1 MLFIYPLIYKNLSD
15 MGFNTGL
22 DKLNLLI
29 EAKCKDVA
37 PWKIIGV
44 TAITTYSLLR
54 FRDFLSDEEFSVGER
69 AKRYTFSWIRAIPMV
84 KRKVDEESQKI
95 RKSIEEDMNKD
106 LSNLEVYYQLPKE
119 GRSGEEVFSEANS
132 YFMLGNTE
140 WKKGSMSG
148 AVYNYNIEANK
159 LFTDVYGLSALTNP
173 LHPDMFPGIRKME
186 AEVIA
191 MCVDMFHGGPNA
203 CGVMSS
209 GGTES
214 ILLACKAYRDYARQ
228 VKGIKY
234 PEIVCPTSAHAA
246 FVKAAQIFRMRLV
259 LVPVDPQSYKVDLKA
274 MEKAINR
281 NTGVLVGSAPG
292 FPHGVMDPIVDI
304 AALGKKYNIPVH
316 VDACLGGFIIPFMEE
331 AGYPLPL
338 FDFRVDGVTSIS
350 IDSHKYGYAPKGT
363 SIVLYSDP
371 LYRKYQFFIATEWS
385 GGIYASPTFAGS
397 RPGALVATCWAAMM
411 FYGRSGYVEATKK
424 IVETQRYIEQELREI
439 EGIRICGKPE
449 ACVVAVD
456 SVEFDIYRLSDA
468 MAKKGWS
475 LNALQFPSSIHLCVT
490 YLHTA
495 EGVAKRFV
503 DDVRELVAEIRRNP
517 QAITTGSAAVYGMSQ
532 SIPDRSMVGEIAAMF
547 LETIYT
553 LKSKSE

>member
-1 MLFIYPLIYKNLSD
+1 MIFSKLSSIHD
-15 MGFNTGL
+15 VLGL
-22 DKLNLLI
+22 EKLNQLI
-29 EAKCKDVA
+29 EEKCKDVA

-44 TAITTYSLLR
+44 TAVTTYSVFWLQ
-54 FRDFLSDEEFSVGER
+54 DFLHDEEFSVIER
-69 AKRYTFSWIRAIPMV
+69 AKRFTFSWIRAIPIV
-84 KRKVDEESQKI
+84 KKKVDEERNKI
-95 RKSIEEDMNKD
+95 RKSIEEDMNKA
-106 LSNLEVYYQLPKE
+106 LSNLDVYCQLPKE
-119 GRSGEEVFSEANS
+119 GRSAEEVFSEANA
-132 YFMLGNTE
+132 YFMLGDSE
-140 WKKGSMSG
+140 WKKGSLSG
-148 AVYNYNIEANK
+148 TVYNYNSEANK
-159 LFTDVYGLSALTNP
+159 LFADVYGLSALTNP
-173 LHPDMFPGIRKME
+173 LHPDVFPGIRKME
-186 AEVIA
+186 AEVID
-191 MCVDMFHGGPNA
+191 MCVNMFHGGPNA
-203 CGVMSS
+203 CGAMSS

-214 ILLACKAYRDYARQ
+214 ILLAIKAYRDYARQ

-246 FVKAAQIFRMRLV
+246 FVKASQIFRMRLV
-259 LVPVDPQSYKVDLKA
+259 LVPVDPQTYRVDMKA
-274 MEKAINR
+274 MKKAINR
-281 NTGVLVGSAPG
+281 RTCVLVGSAPG
-292 FPHGVMDPIVDI
+292 FPHGVMDPIVEI

-331 AGYPLPL
+331 AGYSLPP

-350 IDSHKYGYAPKGT
+350 VDSHKYGYAPKGS
-363 SIVLYSDP
+363 SIILYSDAM
-371 LYRKYQFFIATEWS
+371 YRQYQFFVATEWS

-397 RPGALVATCWAAMM
+397 RAGALVATCWAAMM
-411 FYGRSGYVEATKK
+411 FYGRDGYVQATKR
-424 IVETQRYIEQELREI
+424 IVETQLYLEQELRQI

-490 YLHTA
+490 YLHTV

-503 DDVRELVAEIRRNP
+503 DDVREIVAEIRQNP
-517 QAITTGSAAVYGMSQ
+517 QAITAGSAAIYGMSQ

>member
-1 MLFIYPLIYKNLSD
+1 
-15 MGFNTGL
+15 
-22 DKLNLLI
+22 
-29 EAKCKDVA
+29 
-37 PWKIIGV
+37 
-44 TAITTYSLLR
+44 
-54 FRDFLSDEEFSVGER
+54 
-69 AKRYTFSWIRAIPMV
+69 
-84 KRKVDEESQKI
+84 
-95 RKSIEEDMNKD
+95 MNKA
-106 LSNLEVYYQLPKE
+106 LSNLDVYCQLPKE
-119 GRSGEEVFSEANS
+119 GRSAEEVFSEANA
-132 YFMLGNTE
+132 YFMLGDSE
-140 WKKGSMSG
+140 WKKGSLSG
-148 AVYNYNIEANK
+148 TVYNYNSEANK
-159 LFTDVYGLSALTNP
+159 LFADVYGLSALTNP
-173 LHPDMFPGIRKME
+173 LHPDVFPGIRKME
-186 AEVIA
+186 AEVID
-191 MCVDMFHGGPNA
+191 MCVNMFHGGPNA
-203 CGVMSS
+203 CGAMSS

-214 ILLACKAYRDYARQ
+214 ILLAIKAYRDYARQ

-246 FVKAAQIFRMRLV
+246 FVKASQIFRMRLV
-259 LVPVDPQSYKVDLKA
+259 LVPVDPQTYRVDMKA
-274 MEKAINR
+274 MKKAINR
-281 NTGVLVGSAPG
+281 RTCVLVGSAPG
-292 FPHGVMDPIVDI
+292 FPHGVMDPIVEI

-331 AGYPLPL
+331 AGYSLPP

-350 IDSHKYGYAPKGT
+350 VDSHKYGYAPKGS
-363 SIVLYSDP
+363 SIILYSDAM
-371 LYRKYQFFIATEWS
+371 YRQYQFFVATEWS

-397 RPGALVATCWAAMM
+397 RAGALVATCWAAMM
-411 FYGRSGYVEATKK
+411 FYGRDGYVQATKR
-424 IVETQRYIEQELREI
+424 IVETQLYLEQELRQI

-490 YLHTA
+490 YLHTV

-503 DDVRELVAEIRRNP
+503 DDVREIVAEIRQNP
-517 QAITTGSAAVYGMSQ
+517 QAITAGSAAIYGMSQ